1 MQQIADDLNT
11 KWGEGTVSL
20 TLKDQYR
27 NMREVIEQ
35 HMHLIDNAKKWVD
48 VCKE

>member
-1 MQQIADDLNT
+1 MQKNFNHRKEIMQQIADDLNT

-27 NMREVIEQ
+27 NMREVIGAAYAS
-35 HMHLIDNAKKWVD
+35 D
-48 VCKE
+48 